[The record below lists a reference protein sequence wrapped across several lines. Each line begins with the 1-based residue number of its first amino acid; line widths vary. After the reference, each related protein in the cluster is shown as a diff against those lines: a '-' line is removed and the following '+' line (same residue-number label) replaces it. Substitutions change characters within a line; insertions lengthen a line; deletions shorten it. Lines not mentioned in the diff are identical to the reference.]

1 MREKEKLA
9 YHVRSNY
16 NTNDDIGTF
25 TLKIGTT
32 TENKETCEQSF
43 DNVKKS
49 IEGFNR
55 NIDRMKTEKVSE
67 EELNN
72 AKLYFK
78 NHILNDNHSYGGRN
92 ANLVLGVN
100 SPYGALIDNKIFEE
114 IDKITVDDI
123 YNCAN
128 YVFSNKPT
136 YSILATENTINAN
149 KEYLD
154 SLTEK
159 KHN

>member
-1 MREKEKLA
+1 MYKR
-9 YHVRSNY
+9 
-16 NTNDDIGTF
+16 
-25 TLKIGTT
+25 
-32 TENKETCEQSF
+32 Q
-43 DNVKKS
+43 VKKS
-49 IEGFNR
+49 IDGFNR
-55 NIDRMKTEKVSE
+55 HINRIKTEKVSE

-72 AKLYFK
+72 AKLHFK
-78 NHILNDNHSYGGRN
+78 NIILNDNHSYRGKN
-92 ANLVLGVN
+92 VNLILGEN
-100 SPYGALIDNKIFEE
+100 SPYGALRDNKILEE

-123 YNCAN
+123 YSCAN